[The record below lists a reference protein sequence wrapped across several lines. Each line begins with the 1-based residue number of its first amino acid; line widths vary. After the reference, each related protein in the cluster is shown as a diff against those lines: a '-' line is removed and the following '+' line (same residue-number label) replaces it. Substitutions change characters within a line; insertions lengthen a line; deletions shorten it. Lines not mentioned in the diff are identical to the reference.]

1 MKDKTELIVLVVVLV
16 LIYTRPSALVR
27 FSSSLV
33 GKVIFLAAVIIS
45 SLISPLSGLLIA
57 TLMVMFM
64 EQNYEGFKEG
74 NTGTLPAS
82 VDTKV
87 IGDYASGATILA
99 VENDSAN
106 DIANL
111 GNGNYELAGVTDI
124 IEKHTIVNDV
134 SPTVTIKLIDT
145 DTIPDGTIT
154 TTTTFTIISKTA
166 DTSAKCEET
175 ATTSV
180 AVDKAACDAVTGT
193 GLDDATTCD
202 GVMTNADTSIK
213 ACTYTPVAVSS
224 VTDLATGTYNN
235 DNIPSGAIKYINVS
249 ELSYSGTNTISN
261 LTGDIYLKIQG
272 ADTEYQID
280 SVFQSSALTLS
291 SGLIGK
297 ISDTT
302 SITIQEHTHVH
313 QHTTESFE
321 GMDGKEADAGEEA
334 VPGEDSDTGEEA
346 DADKDDEEKEEK
358 MNPGLSKLIKD
369 ATDKINDIKTEG
381 FFSGNDKKSEVVGA
395 FVGETYETE
404 ITPITAVCTTPRC
417 ERIHREE
424 QLIRPVN
431 SNELL

>member
-57 TLMVMFM
+57 TLMVMLM

-74 NTGTLPAS
+74 ITGTLPAS

-87 IGDYASGATILA
+87 IGGYASGATILV
-99 VENDSAN
+99 VENDTGN
-106 DIANL
+106 NIASL
-111 GNGNYELAGVTDI
+111 GNGNYELAVVDKI

-134 SPTVTIKLIDT
+134 SNIVTIELVDK
-145 DTIPDGTIT
+145 IPDGTIT
-154 TTTTFTIISKTA
+154 TTTTFTISKSG
-166 DTSAKCEET
+166 DTEATCEET

-180 AVDKAACDAVTGT
+180 PDDKALCDAVTGT
-193 GLDDATTCD
+193 ALDDSTACD
-202 GVMTNADTSIK
+202 AVVTKDDGSIK
-213 ACTYTPVAVSS
+213 ACTYTPAAVSPDT
-224 VTDLATGTYNN
+224 VLASGTYNM
-235 DNIPSGAIKYINVS
+235 DATTGDIKYINVN
-249 ELSYSGTNTISN
+249 ELTYQSGKALSD
-261 LTGDIYLKIQG
+261 LTGDIHLKIEESG
-272 ADTEYQID
+272 TEYKIA
-280 SVFQSSALTLS
+280 SVSEENLALTLS
-291 SGLIGK
+291 SGLIGT
-297 ISDTT
+297 ISDGDQ
-302 SITIQEHTHVH
+302 IKIQEHTHVH

-321 GMDGKEADAGEEA
+321 GMDGEEAEVSEEADA
-334 VPGEDSDTGEEA
+334 GEEA
-346 DADKDDEEKEEK
+346 DADKDDEDKEEV
-358 MNPGLSKLIKD
+358 MNPGLSKLIKE

-381 FFSGNDKKSEVVGA
+381 FFSGKDKKSEVVGA
-395 FVGETYETE
+395 YAGETYETE
-404 ITPITAVCTTPRC
+404 ITGITAVCTTPRC

>member
-57 TLMVMFM
+57 TLMVMLM

-87 IGDYASGATILA
+87 IGGYASGATILV
-99 VENDSAN
+99 VENDTGN
-106 DIANL
+106 NIASL
-111 GNGNYELAGVTDI
+111 GNGNYELDAVTDA

-134 SPTVTIKLIDT
+134 SRIVTIELDDNDNDKIT
-145 DTIPDGTIT
+145 ANTIT
-154 TTTTFTIISKTA
+154 TTTTFTISKSG
-166 DTSAKCEET
+166 DTEATCEET

-180 AVDKAACDAVTGT
+180 PDDKALCDAVTGT
-193 GLDDATTCD
+193 ALDDSIACD
-202 GVMTNADTSIK
+202 AVTKADGSIK
-213 ACTYTPVAVSS
+213 ACTYTPAAVSPDT
-224 VTDLATGTYNN
+224 VLASGTYNMIDDTTGGN
-235 DNIPSGAIKYINVS
+235 IKYINVN
-249 ELSYSGTNTISN
+249 ELKYQSGKALSD
-261 LTGDIYLKIQG
+261 LTGDIHLKIEG
-272 ADTEYQID
+272 SEIEYKIV
-280 SVFQSSALTLS
+280 SVSENLALTLS
-291 SGLIGK
+291 SGLIGT
-297 ISDTT
+297 ISDGDQ
-302 SITIQEHTHVH
+302 IKIQEHTHVH

-321 GMDGKEADAGEEA
+321 GMDGEEAEVSEEADA
-334 VPGEDSDTGEEA
+334 GEEA
-346 DADKDDEEKEEK
+346 DADKDDEDKEEV
-358 MNPGLSKLIKD
+358 MNPGLSKLIKE

-381 FFSGNDKKSEVVGA
+381 FFSGKEKKSEVVGA
-395 FVGETYETE
+395 YAGETYETE
-404 ITPITAVCTTPRC
+404 ITGITAVCTTPRC